1 MVLVALLLAVAQAE
15 DKGASI
21 TLKAKWNGT
30 SYLMEAAEFLVSIW
44 NNELMLLYVQSN
56 TSSSHDSM
64 HSLHHI
70 SVGCPALAM
79 DALSPP

>member
-44 NNELMLLYVQSN
+44 NHELMLLYGKSN
-56 TSSSHDSM
+56 TSSSHGSM
-64 HSLHHI
+64 HSMNHTT
-70 SVGCPALAM
+70 VGCPALAM
-79 DALSPP
+79 DDPSPP